1 MFTLVLFT
9 LVAGTLANHQ
19 LHVHNRCGYEVWV
32 GILGNPLPDG
42 GGYKL
47 AAGASHTTTVT
58 NHWSGRFWGRTHCSG
73 NHCQTGNCG
82 HGPQCSGAGGAP
94 PATLAEITFDAGG
107 SNNQDFYD
115 ISLVDGYNLPMSMQP
130 INGYSG
136 SPTSRYC
143 ARAGCNSDL
152 NHSCPPELQV
162 HGTGGVIACE
172 SACNKFHNPEYCCS
186 GAHNVPST
194 CPPFHYSQIFKSAC
208 PNAYSYA
215 YDDQTSTF
223 TCNGVGTGSTNY
235 DITFCG

>member
-42 GGYKL
+42 

-152 NHSCPPELQV
+152 NHSCPPESDGGGEVSLVIETDGGREGRGQV
-162 HGTGGVIACE
+162 SLVVETDGGMEGRGQAE
-172 SACNKFHNPEYCCS
+172 GRRDTDRAALK
-186 GAHNVPST
+186 
-194 CPPFHYSQIFKSAC
+194 
-208 PNAYSYA
+208 
-215 YDDQTSTF
+215 
-223 TCNGVGTGSTNY
+223 
-235 DITFCG
+235 